1 VKHDGRVVGRAGHH
15 LWVRAPPGR
24 RWPRSLRTVG
34 DEERREP
41 QEGEPGG
48 PPTLGNA
55 VYRWADRILGPL
67 PYGVRVTIV
76 GAIIA
81 ALVVLPI
88 VAFVVLLSR
97 A

>member
-1 VKHDGRVVGRAGHH
+1 MERVPAGEPHRDRALACG
-15 LWVRAPPGR
+15 L
-24 RWPRSLRTVG
+24 VG

-76 GAIIA
+76 GAIIL
-81 ALVVLPI
+81 ALVILPI
-88 VAFVVLLSR
+88 VLFLILLSR